1 MEHRSTLRTITTVVL
16 GTIACNVALSQP
28 QTGYYQVA
36 DLIDSNHVNV
46 RAEPTADSEDL
57 GDIASGSK
65 PYEIIETDPSGD
77 WGRILW
83 LEATGWVALRF
94 MEPIQ
99 VEQLAKTEVPVGL
112 VCAGTEPFWT
122 FEIQSQQ
129 SALLT
134 TSESTQSLSVT
145 NAESSRNYAAF
156 PAAVEL
162 QSDNYSAVSVLRRS
176 QCADGMSEIN
186 YSWTVDIVKQPELE
200 VLSGCCFLR

>member
-1 MEHRSTLRTITTVVL
+1 LIEPFSVERSNPSQLKDRKLSYPENRTSGHALALGLPSAIPTRWNMMEHWSTLRTITTIVL

-46 RAEPTADSEDL
+46 RAEPTADSKDL

-99 VEQLAKTEVPVGL
+99 VEQLAKTEVSL
-112 VCAGTEPFWT
+112 
-122 FEIQSQQ
+122 QQLNSSQI
-129 SALLT
+129 T
-134 TSESTQSLSVT
+134 T
-145 NAESSRNYAAF
+145 
-156 PAAVEL
+156 L
-162 QSDNYSAVSVLRRS
+162 QSPY
-176 QCADGMSEIN
+176 
-186 YSWTVDIVKQPELE
+186 
-200 VLSGCCFLR
+200 